1 MRLLVVGGGAR
12 EHAIIWKLNEAS
24 KEHEIYC
31 APGNAGIGSEAHCID
46 ISASDIEGLIDFVEK
61 NHIEFTIVGNEEPLS
76 MGIVDRFNERGLKIL
91 GPTKSAALIEASKA
105 FSKDFMER
113 NHIPTA
119 KYRTFSNREE
129 ALQYAEDSDYPLV
142 IKADGLALGKG
153 VIICQTFDE
162 AATAIDE
169 MMVMEKFG
177 GSGRKIVIEEF
188 LEGEEVSVLAFCDG
202 RTAIPMVPAQDY
214 KKAMDYDKGLNTGGM
229 GSFSPCKVYTKEIE
243 EFCFERILKPTIN
256 AMRTEG
262 RPFQGILFLGLILTQ
277 KGPKVIEYNARFG
290 DPETQSVMLR
300 LKTDL
305 LEILLACQEG
315 TLDKIKIQW
324 EDNAAVCV
332 VMASGCYPENYE
344 KGFEIKGLNFYK
356 SSQDIIIFH
365 AGTKEKGTNIL
376 TNGGRVLSVCARGKT
391 IEEAR
396 NKAYEAAETIS
407 FDGAFYR
414 KDIAL
419 KGI

>member
-1 MRLLVVGGGAR
+1 MIAYGLAGNIRTDLSSEPIGEGKNGEKIYLKD
-12 EHAIIWKLNEAS
+12 IWPTQA
-24 KEHEIYC
+24 EI
-31 APGNAGIGSEAHCID
+31 
-46 ISASDIEGLIDFVEK
+46 
-61 NHIEFTIVGNEEPLS
+61 
-76 MGIVDRFNERGLKIL
+76 
-91 GPTKSAALIEASKA
+91 
-105 FSKDFMER
+105 
-113 NHIPTA
+113 
-119 KYRTFSNREE
+119 EE

-277 KGPKVIEYNARFG
+277 KGLKVIEYNARFG

-332 VMASGCYPENYE
+332 VMASGGYPENYE

>member
-1 MRLLVVGGGAR
+1 
-12 EHAIIWKLNEAS
+12 
-24 KEHEIYC
+24 
-31 APGNAGIGSEAHCID
+31 
-46 ISASDIEGLIDFVEK
+46 
-61 NHIEFTIVGNEEPLS
+61 
-76 MGIVDRFNERGLKIL
+76 
-91 GPTKSAALIEASKA
+91 
-105 FSKDFMER
+105 
-113 NHIPTA
+113 
-119 KYRTFSNREE
+119 
-129 ALQYAEDSDYPLV
+129 
-142 IKADGLALGKG
+142 
-153 VIICQTFDE
+153 
-162 AATAIDE
+162 
-169 MMVMEKFG
+169 
-177 GSGRKIVIEEF
+177 SGRKIVIEEF

-332 VMASGCYPENYE
+332 VMASGGYPENYE